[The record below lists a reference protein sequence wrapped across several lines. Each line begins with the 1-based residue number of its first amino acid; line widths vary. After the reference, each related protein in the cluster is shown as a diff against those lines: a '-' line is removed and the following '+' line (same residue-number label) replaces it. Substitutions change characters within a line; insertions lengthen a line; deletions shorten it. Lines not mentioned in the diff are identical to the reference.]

1 VRVKLLSNLVLRLTV
16 LCEVSL
22 LATTVAGN
30 LLFLGVF
37 LGDLLV
43 TTLAST
49 LARVVLVLF
58 FKVVVLYALY

>member
-1 VRVKLLSNLVLRLTV
+1 VRVKLLSNLVLRLIV

-22 LATTVAGN
+22 LTTTIVGN

-37 LGDLLV
+37 LENLLV
-43 TTLAST
+43 TTLASA

-58 FKVVVLYALY
+58 FKIVVLYALY